1 MFMNKKIIIVI
12 TILLNVACS
21 NSDNDNPI
29 EFLSDETV
37 VYKSISDID
46 ENLTSLD
53 IYTLSGSQNLQPVVI
68 WIHGGGWSIGDKLNK
83 MDLKVPFF
91 KDLGYVFVS
100 INYRL
105 SPFPYKLND
114 DARIKHPDHITDVAD
129 AIQWVYKNIELYG
142 GDKTNIAILGHS
154 AGAHLA
160 ALMGTDQAL
169 LTTRNINYGHIK
181 GIGSFDTQAYD
192 VNRAITSLT
201 ESDLY
206 VNAFGVDETVQNDAS
221 PQLQIDNSIAITNHW
236 LLAERGEEI
245 RKDILNDFIIKL
257 ESKSAMTTRID
268 TNIYTHA
275 EINDLIGDTSNTIM
289 SDAIDVFLRECFQ

>member
-1 MFMNKKIIIVI
+1 MFMKNKAIIVI
-12 TILLNVACS
+12 AILMSIACS
-21 NSDNDNPI
+21 NSDNDIPI
-29 EFLSDETV
+29 DFLNDETI
-37 VYKSISDID
+37 VYKSISGID

-53 IYTLSGSQNLQPVVI
+53 VYTLSGSQKLQPVVI
-68 WIHGGGWSIGDKLNK
+68 WIHGGGWAIGDKQNK

-105 SPFPYKLND
+105 SPFPYELNN
-114 DARIKHPDHITDVAD
+114 DARIRHPDHIVDVAD
-129 AIQWVYKNIELYG
+129 AVQWVYENIELYG
-142 GDKTNIAILGHS
+142 GDKTNIVILGHS

-160 ALMGTDQAL
+160 AFMGTSQVL
-169 LTTRNINYGHIK
+169 LTTRNINSNHVK

-206 VNAFGVDETVQNDAS
+206 VNAFGIDETVQKDAS
-221 PQLQIDNSIAITNHW
+221 PQLVIDNSMAITNHW
-236 LLAERGEEI
+236 LLVERGEEI

-257 ESKSAMTTRID
+257 ESKGAMTTKID
-268 TNIYTHA
+268 ANIYTHA
-275 EINDLIGDTSNTIM
+275 EVNNLIGDTSNTLV
-289 SDAIDVFLRECFQ
+289 SDAIEIFLKECFQ